1 MPSARTTFGPESSA
15 GGIET
20 SLSEQDTQPIMTN
33 SIRAFN
39 LGSPLMKNIKNIS
52 IVALLLT
59 ATAVLATDEDAV
71 MDRPSFSASQS
82 MTISAVV
89 EAIDH
94 ETRVVTVRKPDGEA
108 VTFTA
113 SDEARNLDQ
122 VEVGDVLIA
131 EYVETVT
138 DDVIANDGMEGKAAA
153 VSAMARTK
161 EGDMPGIAAMEAI
174 VVTATVEEINIEMN
188 TFQLKGPD
196 GTVNEYVARNP
207 ENLKRAIVGDL
218 VVITVTEA
226 MAITVEEQ
234 AAD

>member
-1 MPSARTTFGPESSA
+1 MKTIQYISFIAL
-15 GGIET
+15 
-20 SLSEQDTQPIMTN
+20 SL
-33 SIRAFN
+33 A
-39 LGSPLMKNIKNIS
+39 
-52 IVALLLT
+52 
-59 ATAVLATDEDAV
+59 ATVVFAANEDAM

-131 EYVETVT
+131 EYVESVSI
-138 DDVIANDGMEGKAAA
+138 DVIANEGMEAGAAEVAA
-153 VSAMARTK
+153 VARTK
-161 EGDMPGIAAMEAI
+161 KGEMPGLAAMGST
-174 VVTATVEEINIEMN
+174 VVTATVEEINLELN
-188 TFQLKGPD
+188 TFKLKGPD
-196 GTVNEYVARNP
+196 GTINEYAARNP
-207 ENLKRAIVGDL
+207 ENLKRAAVGDL

-226 MAITVEEQ
+226 LAITVEEQ
-234 AAD
+234 PAD